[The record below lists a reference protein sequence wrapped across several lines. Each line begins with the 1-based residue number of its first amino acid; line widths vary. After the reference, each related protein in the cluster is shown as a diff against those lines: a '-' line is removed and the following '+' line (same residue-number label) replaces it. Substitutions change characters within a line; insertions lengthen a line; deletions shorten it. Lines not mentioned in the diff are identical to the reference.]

1 MPVVAQ
7 ERKVIEIVWDKPS
20 FDPYDAIQELTELN
34 VQHQQNIMELSK
46 AINSQ
51 ANQIATIIKAIKD
64 HREHIGNL
72 IVMIEHKQDK

>member
-1 MPVVAQ
+1 MQDLAQ
-7 ERKVIEIVWDKPS
+7 ERKAIQDMWDKPN
-20 FDPYDAIQELTELN
+20 FDPYDAIQELTEMN
-34 VQHQQNIMELSK
+34 VQHQQNILELSK

-51 ANQIATIIKAIKD
+51 ANQIATIIKAMKD

>member
-1 MPVVAQ
+1 MQDLAQ
-7 ERKVIEIVWDKPS
+7 ERKAIEIVWDKPS

-46 AINSQ
+46 AVNSQ
-51 ANQIATIIKAIKD
+51 ANQIAILIKAIRD
-64 HREHIGNL
+64 HKEHIGNL